1 MIGEEFWVE
10 RDGVEFMRIYGNF
23 TEHDYQMEVNG
34 VQVAS
39 VHRKWVS
46 VRDTLEVLIT
56 GDVGSPS
63 GDRSCDCYRTCRS
76 YRTHA
81 LLRKR
86 SALLR
91 FFDEAARFKVSVSVL
106 FAGYR
111 V

>member
-63 GDRSCDCYRTCRS
+63 GDRSCDCYRTCGS
-76 YRTHA
+76 YGASAILWT
-81 LLRKR
+81 R
-86 SALLR
+86 SA
-91 FFDEAARFKVSVSVL
+91 
-106 FAGYR
+106 R
-111 V
+111 VKWKTS